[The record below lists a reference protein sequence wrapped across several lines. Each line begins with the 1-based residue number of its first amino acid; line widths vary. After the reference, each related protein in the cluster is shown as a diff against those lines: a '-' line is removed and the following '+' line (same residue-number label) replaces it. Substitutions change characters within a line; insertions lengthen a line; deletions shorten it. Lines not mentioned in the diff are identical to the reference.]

1 MKNSP
6 NLFRVSEKGWDKG
19 SLSFE
24 LVVREVIITVLRQD
38 RTASDRLLVMRG
50 VLGVV
55 FSESGVIFLI
65 FREYQMSNYV
75 DEGYSQHAPNAGQ
88 DGLHL
93 FKSLSG

>member
-1 MKNSP
+1 
-6 NLFRVSEKGWDKG
+6 
-19 SLSFE
+19 
-24 LVVREVIITVLRQD
+24 
-38 RTASDRLLVMRG
+38 MRG

-65 FREYQMSNYV
+65 FRKYQMSNYI